1 MSGIIPDI
9 LAVDIASDAEAA
21 FQIMEDIANSL
32 KGLAFGLTGRHDHA
46 LALDTINGDPPN
58 TAPSFIVPDS
68 DILRDDQWNGYEFVM
83 TSGVANGTVYVITD
97 VTESDNR
104 IHVAEN
110 LFADGVLDG
119 DTFRLKGHRHN
130 GQIGREVDVKN
141 IIGFI
146 GSFWPKDSIRP
157 ITSGSCPTG
166 WTDISATYNGRYLVP
181 GANPVATGGTGFHT
195 HPGSGVSAGV
205 NAGALAP
212 PQFSGV
218 AYNYHSGP
226 GTAQH
231 FHEPSALDS
240 ITTDPLFRTIKLCKK
255 N

>member
-9 LAVDIASDAEAA
+9 LAVDVASDAEAA

-32 KGLAFGLTGRHDHA
+32 KGLAFGLTGRHDYA
-46 LALDTINGDPPN
+46 LTLDTINGDPPN

-83 TSGVANGTVYVITD
+83 TSGTTNGIVYVITD

-110 LFADGVLDG
+110 LFADGVRDG

-130 GQIGREVDVKN
+130 DQIGKDVAVTDISGLRTWVAGA
-141 IIGFI
+141 II
-146 GSFWPKDSIRP
+146 PQ
-157 ITSGSCPTG
+157 TSGSCPTG
-166 WTDISATYNGRYLVP
+166 WTDLSASFNGRFMKLSFTGSANSGSGSHGHTGGVSGTIP
-181 GANPVATGGTGFHT
+181 AGANDVQVGAGPHAHSAVA
-195 HPGSGVSAGV
+195 
-205 NAGALAP
+205 NIE
-212 PQFSGV
+212 
-218 AYNYHSGP
+218 Y
-226 GTAQH
+226 QH
-231 FHEPSALDS
+231 QHVLTLPSS
-240 ITTDPLFRTIKLCKK
+240 SPEPLFRTIKLCRK

>member
-9 LAVDIASDAEAA
+9 LAVDVASDAEAA

-32 KGLAFGLTGRHDHA
+32 KGLAFGLTGRHDYA
-46 LALDTINGDPPN
+46 LAMDTINGDPPN

-68 DILRDDQWNGYEFVM
+68 DILRDDQWNGYEFIM
-83 TSGVANGTVYVITD
+83 TSGAASGTVYVITD

-130 GQIGREVDVKN
+130 DQVGKDVLEEDIAGIRLWVAGAIVPQI
-141 IIGFI
+141 
-146 GSFWPKDSIRP
+146 
-157 ITSGSCPTG
+157 SGSCPTG
-166 WTDISATYNGRYLVP
+166 WTDISATYNNRFVHP
-181 GANPVATGGTGFHT
+181 TTTGAVVTS
-195 HPGSGVSAGV
+195 GSGSHDHGVSQTGLIPSGSADVGISAGGFDHAAV
-205 NAGALAP
+205 TTRE
-212 PQFSGV
+212 
-218 AYNYHSGP
+218 YDHRHSISLVSP
-226 GTAQH
+226 I
-231 FHEPSALDS
+231 E
-240 ITTDPLFRTIKLCKK
+240 PLFRSIKLCRK

>member
-9 LAVDIASDAEAA
+9 LAVDVAPDAEAA

-32 KGLAFGLTGRHDHA
+32 KGLAFGLTGRHDYA

-58 TAPSFIVPDS
+58 TAPSYIVPSS
-68 DILRDDQWNGYEFVM
+68 DILRDDQWNGYEFIM
-83 TSGVANGTVYVITD
+83 TSGAANGTVYVITD

-130 GQIGREVDVKN
+130 DQIGKDVAPSD
-141 IIGFI
+141 IEGLRIWAVGAI
-146 GSFWPKDSIRP
+146 VPQ
-157 ITSGSCPTG
+157 TSGDCPTG
-166 WTDISATYNGRYLVP
+166 WTDISATHNNRFVQRRIGGLT
-181 GANPVATGGTGFHT
+181 TGGTSSHSHGA
-195 HPGSGVSAGV
+195 GVSPLIG
-205 NAGALAP
+205 AGAFGFGFGAGAFDLKADADHKHI
-212 PQFSGV
+212 QALV
-218 AYNYHSGP
+218 A
-226 GTAQH
+226 TAT
-231 FHEPSALDS
+231 E
-240 ITTDPLFRTIKLCKK
+240 PLFRTIKLCRK